1 MAFLHT
7 NHLGYDLV
15 GLDDVYDAAF
25 STDAQPLAFADVTER
40 GPLHGCAL
48 QFHWVKD
55 SNRRDCRCGARPFNV
70 IKRSLGTLILPLKS
84 KAGARGMMA
93 CDGAS
98 LCV

>member
-55 SNRRDCRCGARPFNV
+55 SYWRDCRCGARPFNV
-70 IKRSLGTLILPLKS
+70 IKRSLGTFILPLKS

-93 CDGAS
+93 CDGAG